1 MRKTCKR
8 VISVIAILAMLWS
21 VFLNFNVNAKADT
34 GNIPEVG
41 DSVTSSYGSGSITAV
56 YSYTITKQPGWD
68 SDLLVY
74 LASSNCT
81 IGFQDMYLTIIWD
94 SGASKWK
101 HPGSVYMDN
110 QIDGF
115 LAELAG
121 KSKTE
126 IEESMASCLMLWISG
141 DEPGPGNPSTFAS
154 APAHTHDF
162 VTGTIYEA
170 TCEHDGLEGT
180 YCKTCG
186 FIKESSPISAF
197 GYALYTDATQKITAA
212 KSGQKI
218 ILEFKELNSFPKAF
232 MEKIAARVAEGVSFE
247 FRYNVNHEL
256 QKITIPAYS
265 TVDTSLDWYGY
276 AKMAELYGAN

>member
-1 MRKTCKR
+1 MKKQFKF
-8 VISVIAILAMLWS
+8 IK
-21 VFLNFNVNAKADT
+21 VFLCVIVSFYLMSLNAHCDVPATISLYTGNTQDFDT
-34 GNIPEVG
+34 GIVDCRGLTTNAGAVAYYASTPMSPIRVYVIDGVVG
-41 DSVTSSYGSGSITAV
+41 TPGGYTSRTGYFTTYPYISEQS
-56 YSYTITKQPGWD
+56 
-68 SDLLVY
+68 LL
-74 LASSNCT
+74 
-81 IGFQDMYLTIIWD
+81 D
-94 SGASKWK
+94 SGLQPFMRYRWSLSDQLLYIYEYTYNPLEV
-101 HPGSVYMDN
+101 PGEPSVV
-110 QIDGF
+110 
-115 LAELAG
+115 
-121 KSKTE
+121 T
-126 IEESMASCLMLWISG
+126 
-141 DEPGPGNPSTFAS
+141 PT
-154 APAHTHDF
+154 HTHDF

-186 FIKESSPISAF
+186 FIKESSPISAYEYTLET
-197 GYALYTDATQKITAA
+197 YAGQKITAA

-276 AKMAELYGAN
+276 AKMAELYGMN